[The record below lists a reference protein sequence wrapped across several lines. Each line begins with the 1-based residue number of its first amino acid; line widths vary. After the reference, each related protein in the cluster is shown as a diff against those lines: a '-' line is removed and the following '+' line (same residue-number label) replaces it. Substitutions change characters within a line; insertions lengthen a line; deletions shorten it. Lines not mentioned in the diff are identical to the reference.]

1 MQEQILASSM
11 AQTSSILNADF
22 VVLLHNGSAGAILTS
37 VNRVTRGKL
46 MEIMSV
52 NILKLSFLSVLDL
65 KRVL

>member
-1 MQEQILASSM
+1 MQEQILVQSM

-37 VNRVTRGKL
+37 ANHVTRGKW

>member
-1 MQEQILASSM
+1 MQSM

-37 VNRVTRGKL
+37 VNLVTRGKW

>member
-1 MQEQILASSM
+1 MQSM
-11 AQTSSILNADF
+11 DQTLSILNADF

-37 VNRVTRGKL
+37 VNLVTRGKW

>member
-1 MQEQILASSM
+1 MQSM
-11 AQTSSILNADF
+11 AQTLSILNADF

-37 VNRVTRGKL
+37 VNLVTRGKW